1 MTKSPTTKRIVL
13 LLTLS
18 AAFAAS
24 AQAAQLTTDAGAPVG
39 DNQNSQTAGPGG
51 PVLLQDS
58 HLVEKLQRFD
68 RERIPERVVHAR
80 GTGAFGVF
88 QPTADISA
96 LSKAGLF
103 VSGTQTPVFVR
114 FSTVMGYRGSP
125 EQARDPRGFAVKFYT
140 QQGNWDLV
148 GINWPI
154 FFIRDAIKFPDF
166 VHANKPSAVTGV
178 QDADLAFD
186 FFAHTPEATNM
197 LTHLYTDE
205 GMPDSYRHMDGYG
218 VHAFKLVNA
227 RGEVHYVKFHFKSAQ
242 GIHGLRPQEIAASV
256 GKDWNLN
263 TNDLYKAIRA
273 GENPKW
279 DLYIQVL
286 DPSSLAKFEFDAL
299 DDTKVWTGVPE
310 QKIGTMTLNRVPDNY
325 FESTEESALAP
336 SRMVPGIEPSEDRM
350 LQGRLFAYADTQMYR
365 LGANYNSLPVNR
377 PRLAVDNEDQDGT
390 MNSSG
395 RKGETNYEPSGINE
409 VAEDPQAKAVRA
421 ALIGATQQQAI
432 SKTRNFMQAGEYY
445 RSLSEQDKADLVTAL
460 SADLNHV
467 SREANKYVM
476 LSYFYKADADY
487 GTRLAKATKADVTR
501 VKAAAAQLTD

>member
-1 MTKSPTTKRIVL
+1 MTKSSATKRIVL
-13 LLTLS
+13 SLTLC

-24 AQAAQLTTDAGAPVG
+24 AEAAQLTTDAGAPVG
-39 DNQNSQTAGPGG
+39 DNQNSQTAGPEG

-58 HLVEKLQRFD
+58 HLVEKLQHFD

-96 LSKAGLF
+96 LSKASLF

-186 FFAHTPEATNM
+186 FFAHTPEATSM

-286 DPSSLAKFEFDAL
+286 DSSGLARLDFDAL

-325 FESTEESALAP
+325 FESTEESAFAP

-377 PRLAVDNEDQDGT
+377 PPVAVDNEDQDGT
-390 MNSSG
+390 MNGGG

-421 ALIGATQQQAI
+421 ALIGTTQQQAI

-467 SREANKYVM
+467 SHEANKYVM

-501 VKAAAAQLTD
+501 VKAAAEQLTD